1 LIPANASTLIRTSTD
16 ITFTADALSRAT
28 VLGQIDF
35 KFIAAVIPPS
45 TVSPVGTGS
54 TLVMIDQHAADERI
68 SVESLLTELCDGFL
82 LDTIPITELQEP
94 LPAVILGRQ
103 EAVELSA
110 PGVADIFARWGIE
123 LAVPSVD
130 GSEGGEGEGGYVQV
144 PIRAVPTAL
153 KVRLGRKEASEMTRL
168 VKLFLPVLADG
179 LGQVQALIGRGQRE
193 THEDKVDWGEV
204 LRWMPKEMLELAN
217 SKACRSE

>member
-1 LIPANASTLIRTSTD
+1 
-16 ITFTADALSRAT
+16 
-28 VLGQIDF
+28 
-35 KFIAAVIPPS
+35 
-45 TVSPVGTGS
+45 
-54 TLVMIDQHAADERI
+54 MIDQHAADERI
-68 SVESLLTELCDGFL
+68 SVESLLIELCEGFL

-103 EAVELSA
+103 EAVELST

-123 LAVPSVD
+123 LAVPSV
-130 GSEGGEGEGGYVQV
+130 GAFEGGDGLGEYVQV

-179 LGQVQALIGRGQRE
+179 LGQVQSLIERGQRD
-193 THEDKVDWGEV
+193 TQEDKVDWGEV